1 MSLNGANTTTLKK
14 KRTSRKIHGKRGQV
28 MKIYKIQME
37 LAPIEVEIL
46 KSALQTYKQTA
57 NGKRTKSSCEDMIG
71 LINYQC
77 GKQDLKQERDNAIIF
92 ETIDYL
98 VKKYDE
104 NGAKL
109 SFSDLCEAEFVMKRR
124 AQEDDL

>member
-1 MSLNGANTTTLKK
+1 
-14 KRTSRKIHGKRGQV
+14 
-28 MKIYKIQME
+28 MKIYKIQIE

-46 KSALQTYKQTA
+46 KSALQTYTQTA

-77 GKQDLKQERDNAIIF
+77 GMQDLKQEHDNAIVF

-124 AQEDDL
+124 VQDGNII